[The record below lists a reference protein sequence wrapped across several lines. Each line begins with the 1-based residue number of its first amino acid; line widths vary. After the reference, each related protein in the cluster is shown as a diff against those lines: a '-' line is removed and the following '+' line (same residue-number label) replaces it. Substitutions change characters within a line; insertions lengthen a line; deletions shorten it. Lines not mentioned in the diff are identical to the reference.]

1 MTSVPRLPP
10 FAMPRPPAPAVG
22 LRDMRLAPLPPRM
35 IAPAAVEAMSRTPR
49 RPRIRELSGHLH
61 CSIVGTCL
69 STGELRQTLAKA
81 GLTDGTSS
89 DHELHRRG
97 VTLAGRHDS
106 AAKLLHKA
114 LDRRHRP
121 AIARFEKAT
130 TPDAVMAQWRLAV
143 KQGDVPG
150 GYWAAMT
157 HPATNDAVI
166 REIFGEV
173 HMLSH
178 LVGAANRADIRRLA
192 ELEAENG
199 KLRDK
204 LARQHDQLRDGISAR
219 DARIRELEDLLAR
232 RLGEDGPAGPGD
244 EASAQAALE
253 GVVAGLERRLRA
265 EGNRRAALE
274 ERLARLTGMLDRER
288 EQMRA
293 LERRERIL
301 RDELEAVEASLA
313 DDVDAAAAGV
323 AAEPAPTPP
332 ASLEGLSLLYVGG
345 RADRLGHLRA
355 LGEKRGAR
363 FLHHDGGVDDRS
375 GLLGGLV
382 NRADV
387 VMFPVDCVS
396 HEAVTIVKR
405 LCRQMSKPYVP
416 LRSSGMGSFAAAVAD
431 APTLSI
437 QHQRRKP

>member
-10 FAMPRPPAPAVG
+10 FAMPRPPAAG

-35 IAPAAVEAMSRTPR
+35 IDPAAVEAMSRAPR
-49 RPRIRELSGHLH
+49 RPRIWELSAHLH

-69 STGELRQTLAKA
+69 STAELRQILAKV
-81 GLTDGTSS
+81 GLADGAAS

-97 VTLAGRHDS
+97 VTLAGRHDG

-121 AIARFEKAT
+121 AIARFEKAA
-130 TPDAVMAQWRLAV
+130 TPDEVMAQWRLAA

-157 HPATNDAVI
+157 HPATNDTLI

-192 ELEAENG
+192 ELEIENDR
-199 KLRDK
+199 LRDR
-204 LARQHDQLRDGISAR
+204 LARQHDQLRDGITAR
-219 DARIRELEDLLAR
+219 DARLRELEELLAR
-232 RLGEDGPAGPGD
+232 RLGESAAAGPAD
-244 EASAQAALE
+244 AASERATLE
-253 GVVAGLERRLRA
+253 GVVAGLERRLSA

-288 EQMRA
+288 DRQRTLEQ
-293 LERRERIL
+293 RERAL
-301 RDELEAVEASLA
+301 RDELEAVEASFGSEA
-313 DDVDAAAAGV
+313 DTAAGDGT
-323 AAEPAPTPP
+323 PASSPMPP
-332 ASLEGLSLLYVGG
+332 ASLAGLSLLYVGG
-345 RADRLGHLRA
+345 RTDRLGRLRT
-355 LGEKRGAR
+355 LSERRGAR

-405 LCRQMSKPYVP
+405 LCRQMSKPYMP
-416 LRSSGMGSFAAAVAD
+416 LRSSGMGSFASALSRATIGPSAA
-431 APTLSI
+431 
-437 QHQRRKP
+437 